1 MPCTESPEITITGL
15 TITGTS
21 IAVSST
27 ANVWPGQIGWIS
39 KSGQTT
45 RRIKVVSV
53 PDSTHFTAKYEPRIG
68 DDNFA
73 KNSQAGVSPTS
84 DAGYPGSSTCND
96 LSAYTTGSYY
106 AEAQVVAALPDYTK
120 PVS

>member
-1 MPCTESPEITITGL
+1 MPCTESPEITL
-15 TITGTS
+15 AVTITGTS

-45 RRIKVVSV
+45 RRVKVVSV
-53 PDSTHFTAKYEPRIG
+53 LSTTTFTAKYEPRIG

-73 KNSQAGVSPTS
+73 KNSAVGVS